1 MIATRRDRGAHAS
14 GAGHVSRVRSCEA
27 PLEAC
32 FAQILVPLDTRR
44 TLRVPLPPPG
54 AVETKPEPQS
64 SLVWLLSVTPRSFR
78 STRFCV
84 AVRAVR
90 LAQLCVAA
98 QARSTCACTLPVSGV
113 RAADHGR
120 AVRKG
125 APLGGVRPTR
135 VHLLTRSRAQTAS
148 DELAEYKVRSLCALL
163 HLDFRR

>member
-1 MIATRRDRGAHAS
+1 VPQHKRRAARDSNATRS
-14 GAGHVSRVRSCEA
+14 GSARQWRWPRRHVSRVRSCEA

-54 AVETKPEPQS
+54 AVETRPEPQS

-125 APLGGVRPTR
+125 APPV
-135 VHLLTRSRAQTAS
+135 VCVLLVYTS
-148 DELAEYKVRSLCALL
+148 
-163 HLDFRR
+163 